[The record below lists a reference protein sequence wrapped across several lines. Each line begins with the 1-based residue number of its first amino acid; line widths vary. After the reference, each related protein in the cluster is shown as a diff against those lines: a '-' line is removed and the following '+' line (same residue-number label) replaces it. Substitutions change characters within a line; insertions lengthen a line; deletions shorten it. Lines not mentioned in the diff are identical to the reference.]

1 MKRGLLLVVLFILS
15 SLKPVLAVDF
25 SADMAS
31 SYQVIDPAA
40 ATGDVMINTA
50 KGLVRAN
57 TEYNPLMF
65 GVFTDSAAIVMR
77 SADPSFKPISR
88 SGISL
93 VNVTTVNGPIIRGS
107 YVTTSAI
114 PGKGMRASMS
124 GYVLGTAMADLTP
137 GVGEKQ
143 TINGKEV
150 YVGAIPVAMKI
161 EYAEISN
168 ARTLARLM
176 NYLTADLFKN
186 VQDQGQFQVV
196 MRYMMSGLV
205 MLTCMVISFITF
217 SRSVPKAIEAIGR
230 NPLAKSSIMLGLA
243 MSIGLVVATL
253 GLGLVTSIVILR
265 I

>member
-1 MKRGLLLVVLFILS
+1 MKKITFLILVFFIG
-15 SLKPVLAVDF
+15 SLKPALAADF

-31 SYQVIDPAA
+31 SYQVIDSAA
-40 ATGDVMINTA
+40 VTGDIMINTD

-57 TEYNPLMF
+57 TDYNPLMF
-65 GVFTDSAAIVMR
+65 GVYSETTAIIMR
-77 SADPSFKPISR
+77 SADPSFKPVSR
-88 SGISL
+88 NGVAM
-93 VNVTTVNGPIIRGS
+93 VNVTTANGPIIRGS
-107 YVTTSAI
+107 YVTSSAT
-114 PGKGMRASMS
+114 PGKGMRATMS

-137 GVGEKQ
+137 GM
-143 TINGKEV
+143 GKTGV
-150 YVGAIPVAMKI
+150 IPVAVKI

-186 VQDQGQFQVV
+186 IQDQGQFPMV
-196 MRYMMSGLV
+196 MRYMMAGLV
-205 MLTCMVISFITF
+205 MLTCMVISFVTF

-230 NPLAKSSIMLGLA
+230 NPLAKSSIMMGLA